1 MGCEYFLIQQVAWIE
16 QQVLSQHQIGRP
28 QSVRQVWVSK
38 MAGKL
43 QVEKEE
49 RQKVN
54 AHEEDEDINAETH
67 IRAKKIWHRGRGIE
81 TTRHMAHQDNKSRVT
96 Y

>member
-28 QSVRQVWVSK
+28 QSVRQVWVFK
-38 MAGKL
+38 MAGKG
-43 QVEKEE
+43 QVKREE

-54 AHEEDEDINAETH
+54 AH
-67 IRAKKIWHRGRGIE
+67 
-81 TTRHMAHQDNKSRVT
+81 
-96 Y
+96 